1 LREELAASGHKG
13 ADVAASR
20 LRDHQLTTKRGDTLQ
35 HGARGP
41 VGRGVNPDVYDT
53 NGAALGLR
61 EANGNRATRLP
72 KDDAASI
79 LHSKLQ
85 EKKKRQ

>member
-1 LREELAASGHKG
+1 LREELAASGYKG

-41 VGRGVNPDVYDT
+41 VGRGVKDVYDT

-79 LHSKLQ
+79 LDAKLQ